1 LTNNRN
7 SVKSGWAFVLQE
19 KRGGV
24 ATSSFFYIFET
35 KTPMDNLI
43 IKRSQIIEAQITGTP
58 ATNKRYF
65 FTDIPQL
72 SRLNIVIYGLEA
84 FTSTQLA
91 NSPQSA
97 SAVVGTSTGISVT
110 LRDLTK
116 TEFAYQIPYYTLI
129 RANNSGL
136 VVLFTPKTINLTD
149 CYVQLSNT
157 TGINSNDVACFN
169 LYYDFV

>member
-1 LTNNRN
+1 
-7 SVKSGWAFVLQE
+7 
-19 KRGGV
+19 
-24 ATSSFFYIFET
+24 
-35 KTPMDNLI
+35 MDNLI

-58 ATNKRYF
+58 TVGKRYF

-72 SRLNIVIYGLEA
+72 ARLNIIIYGIEV

-91 NSPQSA
+91 VSPQSGN
-97 SAVVGTSTGISVT
+97 AVVGTSTGIALT
-110 LRDLTK
+110 LRDQNKL
-116 TEFAYQIPYYTLI
+116 EFAYQIPYYTLI

-149 CYVQLSNT
+149 CFVQLTST
-157 TGINSNDVACFN
+157 TGITANDVACFN

>member
-1 LTNNRN
+1 
-7 SVKSGWAFVLQE
+7 
-19 KRGGV
+19 
-24 ATSSFFYIFET
+24 
-35 KTPMDNLI
+35 MDNLI

-58 ATNKRYF
+58 TVGKRYF

-72 SRLNIVIYGLEA
+72 ARLNIIIYGIEA

-91 NSPQSA
+91 VSPQSGA
-97 SAVVGTSTGISVT
+97 PVVGTSTGIALT
-110 LRDLTK
+110 LRDQNKL
-116 TEFAYQIPYYTLI
+116 EFAYQIPYYTLI

-149 CYVQLSNT
+149 CFVQLTAT
-157 TGINSNDVACFN
+157 TGINANDVACFN

>member
-1 LTNNRN
+1 
-7 SVKSGWAFVLQE
+7 
-19 KRGGV
+19 
-24 ATSSFFYIFET
+24 
-35 KTPMDNLI
+35 MDNLI

-58 ATNKRYF
+58 TTGKRYF

-72 SRLNIVIYGLEA
+72 ARLNIIIYGLEA

-91 NSPQSA
+91 VSPQSGA
-97 SAVVGTSTGISVT
+97 PVVSTSTGIAVT
-110 LRDLTK
+110 LRDQNKL
-116 TEFAYQIPYYTLI
+116 EFAYQIPYYTLI

-149 CYVQLSNT
+149 CFVQLTST
-157 TGINSNDVACFN
+157 TGISASDVACFN

>member
-1 LTNNRN
+1 
-7 SVKSGWAFVLQE
+7 
-19 KRGGV
+19 
-24 ATSSFFYIFET
+24 
-35 KTPMDNLI
+35 MDNLI

-58 ATNKRYF
+58 TVGKRYF

-72 SRLNIVIYGLEA
+72 ARLNIIIYGIEA

-91 NSPQSA
+91 VSPQSGN
-97 SAVVGTSTGISVT
+97 AVVGTSTGIALT
-110 LRDLTK
+110 LRDQNKL
-116 TEFAYQIPYYTLI
+116 EFAYQIPYYTLI

-149 CYVQLSNT
+149 CFVQLTAT
-157 TGINSNDVACFN
+157 TGINANDVACFN

>member
-1 LTNNRN
+1 
-7 SVKSGWAFVLQE
+7 
-19 KRGGV
+19 
-24 ATSSFFYIFET
+24 
-35 KTPMDNLI
+35 MDNLI

-58 ATNKRYF
+58 TVGKRYF

-72 SRLNIVIYGLEA
+72 ARLNIIIYGIEA

-91 NSPQSA
+91 VSPQSGA
-97 SAVVGTSTGISVT
+97 NVVSTSTGIALT
-110 LRDLTK
+110 LRDQNKL
-116 TEFAYQIPYYTLI
+116 EFAYQIPYYTLI

-149 CYVQLSNT
+149 CFVQLTAT
-157 TGINSNDVACFN
+157 TGINANDVACFN

>member
-1 LTNNRN
+1 
-7 SVKSGWAFVLQE
+7 
-19 KRGGV
+19 
-24 ATSSFFYIFET
+24 
-35 KTPMDNLI
+35 MDNLI

-58 ATNKRYF
+58 TVGKRYF

-72 SRLNIVIYGLEA
+72 ARLNIIIYGIEA

-91 NSPQSA
+91 VSPQSGA
-97 SAVVGTSTGISVT
+97 NVVGTSTGIALT
-110 LRDLTK
+110 LRDQNKL
-116 TEFAYQIPYYTLI
+116 EFAYQIPYYTLI

-149 CYVQLSNT
+149 CFVQLTAT
-157 TGINSNDVACFN
+157 TGINANDVACFN

>member
-1 LTNNRN
+1 
-7 SVKSGWAFVLQE
+7 
-19 KRGGV
+19 
-24 ATSSFFYIFET
+24 
-35 KTPMDNLI
+35 MDNLI

-58 ATNKRYF
+58 TVGKRYF

-72 SRLNIVIYGLEA
+72 ARLNIIIYGIEA

-91 NSPQSA
+91 VSPQSGN
-97 SAVVGTSTGISVT
+97 AVVGTSTGIALT
-110 LRDLTK
+110 LRDQNKL
-116 TEFAYQIPYYTLI
+116 EFAYQIPYYTLI

-149 CYVQLSNT
+149 CFVQLTST
-157 TGINSNDVACFN
+157 TGITANDVACFN

>member
-1 LTNNRN
+1 
-7 SVKSGWAFVLQE
+7 
-19 KRGGV
+19 
-24 ATSSFFYIFET
+24 
-35 KTPMDNLI
+35 MDNLI

-58 ATNKRYF
+58 TVGKRYF

-72 SRLNIVIYGLEA
+72 ARLNIVIYGLEA

-91 NSPQSA
+91 VSPQSGA
-97 SAVVGTSTGISVT
+97 NVVSTSTGIAVT
-110 LRDLTK
+110 LRDQNKL
-116 TEFAYQIPYYTLI
+116 EFAYQIPYYTLI

-149 CYVQLSNT
+149 CFVQLTST
-157 TGINSNDVACFN
+157 TSINANDVACFN

>member
-1 LTNNRN
+1 
-7 SVKSGWAFVLQE
+7 
-19 KRGGV
+19 
-24 ATSSFFYIFET
+24 
-35 KTPMDNLI
+35 MDNLI

-58 ATNKRYF
+58 TVGKRYF

-72 SRLNIVIYGLEA
+72 ARLNIIIYGIEA

-91 NSPQSA
+91 VSPQSGN
-97 SAVVGTSTGISVT
+97 AVVSTSTGIALT
-110 LRDLTK
+110 LRDQNKL
-116 TEFAYQIPYYTLI
+116 EFAYQIPYYTLI

-149 CYVQLSNT
+149 CFVQLTST
-157 TGINSNDVACFN
+157 TGITANDVACFN